1 PVFTVSYSGF
11 VNGETPAVL
20 NSAPVASST
29 VTATTPVGSYSISLT
44 GGSDDNYEIVNTAG
58 TITITKATLTVTAQN
73 ASRAYGAANP
83 VFTFTYSG
91 FVNGETATVLTSTPT
106 ASTTA
111 TQTSAVGT
119 YPITV
124 SDGVDDNYAFNYV
137 PGVLTIT
144 KATIT
149 ATAVNAS
156 RVYQTANPV
165 FTINYSGFSN
175 GEDFTV
181 LNTI

>member
-1 PVFTVSYSGF
+1 GADNNYAFTYVSGILTINKAILSATAENKTRTYGAANPVFTVSYSGF

-83 VFTFTYSG
+83 VFTITYSG
-91 FVNGETATVLTSTPT
+91 FRSEEHTSEL
-106 ASTTA
+106 
-111 TQTSAVGT
+111 Q
-119 YPITV
+119 
-124 SDGVDDNYAFNYV
+124 
-137 PGVLTIT
+137 
-144 KATIT
+144 
-149 ATAVNAS
+149 
-156 RVYQTANPV
+156 
-165 FTINYSGFSN
+165 
-175 GEDFTV
+175 
-181 LNTI
+181 